1 MAKLCPTVCDPMDC
15 STSGSSVLHCLLE
28 FAQIHIYWIWC
39 CHWSWCCYLTTSL
52 LAGLFSFCLQS
63 FPASG
68 SFPMSWLFTL
78 GGQSIGALASISLL
92 PMNIQN
98 WFPLGLTDLISLQSK
113 GLSKLSSILTSQYTK
128 IISTWIKELN
138 VIAKVIKLFLKNW
151 TKISWSWIWKWIL
164 KYDTKAQITKE
175 ENR

>member
-1 MAKLCPTVCDPMDC
+1 MAKPCPTVCDPMDC

-28 FAQIHIYWIWC
+28 FAQIHIHWIWC

-52 LAGLFSFCLQS
+52 FVGLFSFCLQS

-78 GGQSIGALASISLL
+78 DGQSIGALASVSLL

-98 WFPLGLTDLISLQSK
+98 WFPLGLTDLDLLAVQGTVK
-113 GLSKLSSILTSQYTK
+113 TLLYPYLYPYLTLYTK

-138 VIAKVIKLFLKNW
+138 VRAKINSF
-151 TKISWSWIWKWIL
+151 
-164 KYDTKAQITKE
+164 
-175 ENR
+175 